1 MATQGLLLMLS
12 LVLFARST
20 IPACVSDRGRSET
33 NPGGSDVIVPQRLYN
48 GCYQNHKALY
58 ESDLFCCIK
67 DKLCWPSLQECMP
80 NCPCKV
86 NCGMAPAHPSSPVV
100 RG

>member
-1 MATQGLLLMLS
+1 MANRSLLLMLA
-12 LVLFARST
+12 LVLFMCST
-20 IPACVSDRGRSET
+20 IPACLSA
-33 NPGGSDVIVPQRLYN
+33 I
-48 GCYQNHKALY
+48 KALY

-86 NCGMAPAHPSSPVV
+86 NCGGKKKNQEAPEHPSPVV
-100 RG
+100 VRG

>member
-1 MATQGLLLMLS
+1 M
-12 LVLFARST
+12 F
-20 IPACVSDRGRSET
+20 VSFDRCLDGGVDAMRSET
-33 NPGGSDVIVPQRLYN
+33 NTGGSDVIVPQRLYN

-86 NCGMAPAHPSSPVV
+86 NCGGKKKNQEAPEHPSPVV